1 MKIGEIYRTADEESD
16 AIEITQFRD
25 FAIAITSSTNRWCI
39 P

>member
-1 MKIGEIYRTADEESD
+1 MRRVRTLD

-25 FAIAITSSTNRWCI
+25 MPIEISSSNNRWCI